1 MAERNESLE
10 KDILTE
16 LKKTGYPTEIIS
28 SSIIQ
33 QQGWRIIHNPSYLD
47 DIEGCSREYDIR
59 AYKEWHYRI
68 RTENKELGVF
78 LIVECKKSEK
88 PWVFF
93 TTDESHSRT
102 RLGDLLHTTENWLFS
117 NRRNAQGRLSDELL
131 REHHHYF
138 RKPRLARTFY
148 EPFKKQEKSDNSSQM
163 IYSAVMSAIKATL
176 FHEQG
181 DRGKRWST
189 IFYPI
194 IIFSGNLFEAV
205 VSSTVDITLSA
216 VDNLQLSFNYML
228 PLDPRS
234 GSIWD
239 SQKTFI
245 VDIVHESYLS
255 QFLKVIDEEHANL
268 AECLEKSFKSEEK
281 SSAG

>member
-1 MAERNESLE
+1 MTERNEKLE
-10 KDILTE
+10 KDILEE
-16 LKKTGYPTEIIS
+16 LKKTGYPTEVIS

-33 QQGWRIIHNPSYLD
+33 QQGWGITHNPSYLD

-59 AYKEWHYRI
+59 AYKEWHYSTL
-68 RTENKELGVF
+68 TENRELGVF
-78 LIVECKKSEK
+78 LLVECKKSEK

-93 TTDESHSRT
+93 TTDESHSGI

-117 NRRNAQGRLSDELL
+117 NRSNSHGRLPDELL

-148 EPFKKQEKSDNSSQM
+148 EPFKKQEKSDNTSQM

-181 DRGKRWST
+181 ERGNRWST

-194 IIFSGNLFEAV
+194 IIFSGNMFEAI
-205 VSSTVDITLSA
+205 VSSADDINLFP
-216 VDNLQLSFNYML
+216 VENLQLSFNYML
-228 PLDPRS
+228 PMDSGNRS
-234 GSIWD
+234 LWD

-245 VDIVHESYLS
+245 VDIIHESYLP
-255 QFLKVIDEEHANL
+255 QFLKVVDEEHTYL
-268 AECLEKSFKSEEK
+268 AQCLEKSFKSEE
-281 SSAG
+281 